1 MIRLCAFA
9 DEAGSSIDSQILAL
23 KDNGISLIEVR
34 SIDSKSVI
42 NFSDAE
48 IARYK
53 KAFDEAGIT
62 VWSIGSPIGK
72 VDVSEDFD
80 LYTQKVRR
88 VGEIANMFGTRRVR
102 GFSFYNAY
110 DKKDE
115 VIRRLNTMVEIL
127 KEYDVDYCH
136 ENEKEIYGDVA
147 DRVLDLVEGVKG
159 MKYVYDPAN
168 YLQCGEDAAV
178 ALKKTLAYTD
188 YFHIKDVDLTDDT
201 LVPAGFGN
209 GDIQGLCRAVENIDT
224 VFTIEPHLAIFDA
237 FSSIDKG
244 EMKNKFVFSSN
255 REAFDYAVQ
264 SIKNVLISTGFR
276 ETDGGFVK

>member
-9 DEAGSSIDSQILAL
+9 DEAGSSIDSQIQAL

-42 NFSDAE
+42 NFSDAD
-48 IARYK
+48 IVRYK
-53 KAFDEAGIT
+53 KSLDEAGIT

>member
-9 DEAGSSIDSQILAL
+9 DEAGSSIDSQIQAL

-53 KAFDEAGIT
+53 KAFFEAGIT

-136 ENEKEIYGDVA
+136 ENEKDIYGDVA

-201 LVPAGFGN
+201 LVPAGFGS